1 MRLYLVRHG
10 QSTQNRGDLDAQDAP
25 LTRLGLQQAEWAAE
39 ALRYEGIHRLY
50 CSPMRRA
57 VQTASRI
64 SDALDLPPHVRPEL
78 CEYGGIWPLRT
89 ADGHQYNTGL
99 TRERLLELC
108 PNAVLPDSITDDGW
122 WFHQFTPPCDDSLR
136 HARESARALLAEMAE
151 THSGDE
157 DRAVLVGHGGIL
169 DVIICEALGYEPHS
183 VHIRLMHDNGSIS
196 RVDVENGQTRV
207 AYMNRI
213 DHLRAGHRSA

>member
-25 LTRLGLQQAEWAAE
+25 LTRLGFLQAEWAAE

-64 SDALDLPPHVRPEL
+64 SDALAAPPHVRPEL

-89 ADGHQYNTGL
+89 GDALQYHTGL
-99 TRERLLELC
+99 TREKMLRVA
-108 PNAVLPDSITDDGW
+108 PNAVLPDSITDAGW
-122 WFHQFTPPCDDSLR
+122 WFHEFAPPCDDSLR
-136 HARESARALLAEMAE
+136 HARESARALLAEMAD
-151 THSGDE
+151 TLQGDE
-157 DRAVLVGHGGIL
+157 DRAALVGHGGIL
-169 DVIICEALGYEPHS
+169 DIIICEALGYEPHS
-183 VHIRLMHDNGSIS
+183 VHIRLMHDNGAIS
-196 RVDVENGQTRV
+196 RVDVENGETRV

>member
-25 LTRLGLQQAEWAAE
+25 LTRLGFRQAEWAAE

-64 SDALDLPPHVRPEL
+64 SGALGMPPYVRPEL

-89 ADGHQYNTGL
+89 DEGLQYHAGL
-99 TRERLLELC
+99 TREKLLRSC

-122 WFHQFTPPCDDSLR
+122 WFHRFTPPCDDSLR
-136 HARESARALLAEMAE
+136 HARESTRALLAEMAE
-151 THSGDE
+151 TLGGDE
-157 DRAVLVGHGGIL
+157 DRAALVGHGGIL

-183 VHIRLMHDNGSIS
+183 EYIRLMHDNGSIS
-196 RVDVENGQTRV
+196 RVDIENSQTRV
-207 AYMNRI
+207 AYVNRV